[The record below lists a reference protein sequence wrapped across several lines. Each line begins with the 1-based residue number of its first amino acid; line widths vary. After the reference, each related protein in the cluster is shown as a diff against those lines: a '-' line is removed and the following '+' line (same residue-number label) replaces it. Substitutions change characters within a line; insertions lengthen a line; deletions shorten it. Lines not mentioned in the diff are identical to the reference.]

1 MGGNII
7 MHKNKRPFGHSKRS
21 YLFCAEKIC
30 KILRREIAGKIIFF
44 HINFKKIKNQAK
56 KQQEFV
62 AFCGI
67 IDY

>member
-1 MGGNII
+1 MPRDI
-7 MHKNKRPFGHSKRS
+7 F
-21 YLFCAEKIC
+21 LFCTEKIC
-30 KILRREIAGKIIFF
+30 KILRREIAGEIIFF